1 MVKRISILFLFMVIF
16 VTCGIAN
23 ADESSFA
30 KGNTFYEGG
39 AYDSAIAQYEA
50 VLATGVESA
59 ALHFNLGNAYFKKG
73 DLGRAVLSYLRAKR
87 LDPAAED
94 IASNLE
100 FARQFSRVQME
111 GVELSPVDTFLDSL
125 VGQYRLNTLAWW
137 STLFFVLFIGT
148 LIIRFGLGYNLLTV
162 KGATWVMLILCLTAS
177 ALTTY
182 KYRDEYVVKRG
193 VIVVQ
198 EATVYSGPSPTASEE
213 FQGSPGL
220 VVEVV
225 GESAGYVDVLFENK
239 RRGWLKV
246 DAVILM

>member
-1 MVKRISILFLFMVIF
+1 MVKRISTIFLFMAILAVYGM
-16 VTCGIAN
+16 VH
-23 ADESSFA
+23 ADESQFTR
-30 KGNTFYEGG
+30 GNTLYEGG
-39 AYDSAIAQYEA
+39 AYDSAIVQYEA
-50 VLATGVESA
+50 VLASGVESA

-73 DLGRAVLSYLRAKR
+73 DLGHAVLSYLRAKR

-94 IASNLE
+94 ITSNLE

-125 VGQYRLNTLAWW
+125 VGHYRLNTLAWW
-137 STLFFVLFIGT
+137 STLFFILFIGT
-148 LIIRFGLGYNLLTV
+148 LIIRFGLGYNLLVV
-162 KGATWVMLILCLTAS
+162 KGVTWAMLILCLTAS
-177 ALTTY
+177 TLTTY

-220 VVEVV
+220 VIEVV

-239 RRGWLKV
+239 RRGWLKA
-246 DAVILM
+246 DAIILM